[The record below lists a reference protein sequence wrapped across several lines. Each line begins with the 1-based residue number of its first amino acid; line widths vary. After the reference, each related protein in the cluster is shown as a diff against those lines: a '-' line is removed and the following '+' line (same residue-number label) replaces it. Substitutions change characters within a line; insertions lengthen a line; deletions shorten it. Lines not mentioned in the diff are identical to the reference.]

1 MSCRSYSIYVMTLD
15 IVAGSSLP
23 GMALDIAQLLGAKA
37 HFPKV
42 ERFPDGETHVVA
54 PKVGETVVYVQTMH
68 PYPNEM
74 LVEAEITVDLLREMG
89 AKRVVA
95 VMPYLAYT
103 RQDTKHEEGESVS
116 VKTML
121 RMLECAGVSDILSVD
136 IHLHRLGLKDLSA
149 MTSIRMHEVSAV
161 DSLAREAGKFLSKP
175 IVIGPDA
182 ESERWAKH
190 AADLL
195 GSHYDVLEKRRIS
208 PTEIEIKPKSLDA
221 KGRDVLIIDD
231 IVSTGGTIKQVIE
244 SLRALGA
251 NKIMAAFTHGVLSDE
266 DAAAGLFRAGATYLV
281 STNTINNEF
290 SRVDVSP
297 VIAQKLKEILR

>member
-1 MSCRSYSIYVMTLD
+1 MTLD

-23 GMALDIAQLLGAKA
+23 GMALDIAQALGAKA

-74 LVEAEITVDLLREMG
+74 LAEMEITVDLLKDMG
-89 AKRVVA
+89 AERVIA
-95 VMPYLAYT
+95 VIPYLAYT
-103 RQDTKHEEGESVS
+103 RQDTRHEEGESIS
-116 VKTML
+116 VRTML

-136 IHLHRLGLKDLSA
+136 IHLHRLGLSDLSA
-149 MTSIRMHEVSAV
+149 MTSVRLHEVSAV
-161 DSLAREAGKFLSKP
+161 DSLANEARKFLTKP
-175 IVIGPDA
+175 IVVGPDA

-190 AADLL
+190 AAELL
-195 GSHYDVLEKRRIS
+195 ESHYDVLEKHRIS
-208 PTEIEIKPKSLDA
+208 PTKIEIKPKSLDVR
-221 KGRDVLIIDD
+221 GRDVLIIDD
-231 IVSTGGTIKQVIE
+231 IVSTGETIKQVIE
-244 SLRALGA
+244 SLRDMNA

-266 DAAAGLFRAGATYLV
+266 DAAAGLYRAGATYLV

-297 VIAQKLKEILR
+297 VIARKLKEIL